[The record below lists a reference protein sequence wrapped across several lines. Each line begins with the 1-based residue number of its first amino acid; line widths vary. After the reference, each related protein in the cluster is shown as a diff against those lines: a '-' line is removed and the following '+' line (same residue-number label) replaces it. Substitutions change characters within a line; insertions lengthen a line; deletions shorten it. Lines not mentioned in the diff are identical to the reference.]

1 MKYLLIIALFF
12 PLACFP
18 QTKITGRVLNQS
30 DKTPL
35 ANASVFLSNATIGT
49 KTGDDGSFS
58 LNTVRGGQYEL
69 VVTMIGHETYRKEIM
84 LTTVNINLP
93 DILIASKTTQL
104 SEVKVGASTDWERN
118 YQAFL
123 KDFLGSSSL
132 ALQCKILNPE
142 MLNLDYDRAKRTL
155 TASSYDFLEIE
166 NQALGYKIKY
176 LLTRFIKDSKSNFLY
191 FEGSALFENMEGS
204 AAKKKRWQKK
214 RNEVYAG
221 SSMHF
226 LRSVIAN
233 DMENNHFKVLRLIRK
248 KAPDYNGFN
257 NKYNQTLVTT
267 PLKTEDFVRL
277 TDNKGLFALT
287 FPDCLYIMYT
297 KKKDRQNKLGINRP
311 ADAPDYATSIVTFDE
326 PYGFFD
332 NNGII
337 TNPTAIL
344 FEGNWGNSRMAEL
357 LPVDF
362 EPGIIK

>member
-1 MKYLLIIALFF
+1 MKYFLIIAFLL
-12 PLACFP
+12 PLACFG
-18 QTKITGRVLNQS
+18 QTRISGRVLNQS

-49 KTGDDGSFS
+49 KTSDDGTFT
-58 LNTVRGGQYEL
+58 LNNVRSGQYEL
-69 VVTMIGHETYRKEIM
+69 VVTIIGHETYRKEIM
-84 LTTVNINLP
+84 VGNANISLP
-93 DILIASKTTQL
+93 DILVATKTIQL
-104 SEVKVGASTDWERN
+104 NEVKVGGNTDWERN
-118 YQAFL
+118 YQSFL
-123 KDFLGSSSL
+123 KEFLGSSQL
-132 ALQCKILNPE
+132 AAQCKILNPE
-142 MLNLDYDRAKRTL
+142 MLNLDYDRGKRTL

-176 LLTRFIKDSKSNFLY
+176 LLTRFIKDNKTSLLY
-191 FEGSALFENMEGS
+191 FEGSALFENMEGT

-214 RNEVYAG
+214 RNEVYEG

-233 DMENNHFKVLRLIRK
+233 SMVDNHFKVLRLIRK
-248 KAPDYNGFN
+248 KDPEYNGLN
-257 NKYNQTLVTT
+257 NKYIQTLVTT
-267 PLKTEDFVRL
+267 PLKTEDFVKL
-277 TDNKGLFALT
+277 TDKKGLFALT
-287 FPDCLYIMYT
+287 FPDCLYVMYT
-297 KKKDRQNKLGINRP
+297 KRKDRQNKSNIIRP
-311 ADAPDYATSIVTFDE
+311 ADAPKYVTTIVIFDE

-362 EPGIIK
+362 EPIQK